1 MAVIDNRLSVT
12 GRRWQSRTETLHEA
26 DIEAIAMRLSL
37 DYGVPDRFSRI
48 MARVVSGRHIA
59 AEGLKDYLKPTL
71 KSLFPNPLSFK
82 DMDCLVEAI
91 IQAIIGQ
98 KQIYIFSDYDVDGAT
113 AGALMVRW
121 LRAVGANPEIYVP
134 DRMTEGYGPTPLAF
148 DRLKN
153 LGAQLVI
160 TLDCGASAHKA
171 LEHAA
176 SLGLDVVVIDHHL
189 MREDPPA
196 CLAVVNPNRPDCQS
210 GQGNL
215 CAAGVVFVAL
225 AALNRELE
233 TRGYFKS
240 LKKPDLLQWLD
251 LAALGAICDVT
262 ALTGFNRAMTT
273 QGLKVM
279 SSRQNLGI
287 AALLDIAQVG
297 NASSSS
303 SLLDVFHSGF
313 IIGPRINAGGR
324 VGQSDLGLRL
334 LVSEDESEVLGLA
347 HELNELNAQ
356 RRDIEAELTE
366 AAKTQITKRFIGQ
379 DATLAELPA
388 LVVYDTQ
395 WHPGVIGIVASR
407 LREIYRKPVIVIG
420 IDPVSGIGKG
430 SGRSQAGINLG
441 QIIGAAFDDGLLIAG
456 GGHAM
461 AAGLTIHEEKIEAF
475 EDFLCQSI
483 RNQGGLPPEPLE
495 YDSLLSVS
503 ACERML
509 LDVLDAAAP
518 FGPGNPEPI
527 FVLDHV
533 LVSYHSV
540 LKGDHLRLEIMD
552 SNAKKLK
559 AIAWRSANTNIG
571 KALMGP
577 GPFHISGRLKRDDYM
592 GRNTV
597 QFEIEDVMSLRAHP

>member
-1 MAVIDNRLSVT
+1 M
-12 GRRWQSRTETLHEA
+12 
-26 DIEAIAMRLSL
+26 
-37 DYGVPDRFSRI
+37 
-48 MARVVSGRHIA
+48 
-59 AEGLKDYLKPTL
+59 
-71 KSLFPNPLSFK
+71 
-82 DMDCLVEAI
+82 
-91 IQAIIGQ
+91 
-98 KQIYIFSDYDVDGAT
+98 
-113 AGALMVRW
+113 
-121 LRAVGANPEIYVP
+121 
-134 DRMTEGYGPTPLAF
+134 
-148 DRLKN
+148 
-153 LGAQLVI
+153 
-160 TLDCGASAHKA
+160 
-171 LEHAA
+171 
-176 SLGLDVVVIDHHL
+176 
-189 MREDPPA
+189 
-196 CLAVVNPNRPDCQS
+196 
-210 GQGNL
+210 
-215 CAAGVVFVAL
+215 
-225 AALNRELE
+225 
-233 TRGYFKS
+233 
-240 LKKPDLLQWLD
+240 
-251 LAALGAICDVT
+251 
-262 ALTGFNRAMTT
+262 
-273 QGLKVM
+273 
-279 SSRQNLGI
+279 
-287 AALLDIAQVG
+287 
-297 NASSSS
+297 
-303 SLLDVFHSGF
+303 
-313 IIGPRINAGGR
+313 
-324 VGQSDLGLRL
+324 
-334 LVSEDESEVLGLA
+334 
-347 HELNELNAQ
+347 
-356 RRDIEAELTE
+356 
-366 AAKTQITKRFIGQ
+366 
-379 DATLAELPA
+379 
-388 LVVYDTQ
+388 VVYDTQ

>member
-1 MAVIDNRLSVT
+1 
-12 GRRWQSRTETLHEA
+12 
-26 DIEAIAMRLSL
+26 
-37 DYGVPDRFSRI
+37 
-48 MARVVSGRHIA
+48 
-59 AEGLKDYLKPTL
+59 
-71 KSLFPNPLSFK
+71 
-82 DMDCLVEAI
+82 
-91 IQAIIGQ
+91 
-98 KQIYIFSDYDVDGAT
+98 
-113 AGALMVRW
+113 
-121 LRAVGANPEIYVP
+121 
-134 DRMTEGYGPTPLAF
+134 
-148 DRLKN
+148 
-153 LGAQLVI
+153 
-160 TLDCGASAHKA
+160 
-171 LEHAA
+171 
-176 SLGLDVVVIDHHL
+176 
-189 MREDPPA
+189 
-196 CLAVVNPNRPDCQS
+196 
-210 GQGNL
+210 
-215 CAAGVVFVAL
+215 
-225 AALNRELE
+225 
-233 TRGYFKS
+233 
-240 LKKPDLLQWLD
+240 
-251 LAALGAICDVT
+251 
-262 ALTGFNRAMTT
+262 
-273 QGLKVM
+273 M